1 VKSEAGNSYNSKVM
15 TVLFRDFSGPR
26 ISPRGSVVCIGAFDG
41 LHLGHRHLLDEA
53 RQLAGSANLDLV
65 VVSFEPLPRE
75 FFGKA
80 NPPPRLIR
88 ARQKFRAL
96 RELGVDAVGLLR
108 FNQSLADTPAE
119 SFITELLVQ
128 RLNARHV
135 LVGPDFF
142 FGKGRQGNLD
152 MLQRFG
158 MDHGFEAQ
166 GVQPQVHQG
175 DRISSSLIRAD
186 LQAGRL
192 HEAAL
197 KLGRPYAIEGRVV
210 RGQQLGRT
218 LGYPTA
224 NIRLQGRKPA
234 LMGIYATWIY
244 GVGSEPIA
252 GVSSLGTRPT
262 VNGREPLLEAH
273 LFDFDGDLYGKHLRV
288 EFVSKL
294 RDEEKFDDL
303 DALVRQMDRDAAR
316 ARDVLARRTL
326 GECA

>member
-1 VKSEAGNSYNSKVM
+1 M
-15 TVLFRDFSGPR
+15 
-26 ISPRGSVVCIGAFDG
+26 VCIGAFDG

>member
-1 VKSEAGNSYNSKVM
+1 M

-41 LHLGHRHLLDEA
+41 LHLGHRYLMDEA
-53 RQLAGSANLDLV
+53 RHLADSANLDLV

-96 RELGVDAVGLLR
+96 RDAGADVVGLLR
-108 FNQSLADTPAE
+108 FNQALADTSAE
-119 SFITELLVQ
+119 DFIAELLVQ
-128 RLNARHV
+128 RLNARRV

-142 FGKGRQGNLD
+142 FGKSRRGDLG
-152 MLQRFG
+152 MLQQLG
-158 MDHGFEAQ
+158 AAHSFEAQ
-166 GVQPQVHQG
+166 SVQPQVRQG
-175 DRISSSLIRAD
+175 ERISSSLIRAD

-192 HEAAL
+192 QEAAL
-197 KLGRPYAIEGRVV
+197 KLGGPYVIEGRVV
-210 RGQQLGRT
+210 RGKQLGRT

-224 NIRLQGRKPA
+224 NIRLQGREPA
-234 LMGIYATWIY
+234 LMGIYATWIH
-244 GVGSEPIA
+244 GVGNVPIA

-288 EFVSKL
+288 EFVCKL

-303 DALVRQMDRDAAR
+303 AALVQQMDRDAAQ
-316 ARDVLARRTL
+316 AREVLACRTL

>member
-1 VKSEAGNSYNSKVM
+1 M

-53 RQLAGSANLDLV
+53 RRHADSEVLDLV

-96 RELGVDAVGLLR
+96 RGCGADAVGLLR
-108 FNQSLADTPAE
+108 FNQALADTPAE
-119 SFITELLVQ
+119 TFITELLVQ
-128 RLNARHV
+128 RLNARRV

-142 FGKGRQGNLD
+142 FGKGRRGDLA
-152 MLQRFG
+152 MLKQFG
-158 MDHGFEAQ
+158 MAHGFEAHA
-166 GVQPQVHQG
+166 VQPQVQQG
-175 DRISSSLIRAD
+175 ERISSSLIRAD
-186 LQAGRL
+186 LQAGRIQD
-192 HEAAL
+192 AAL

-234 LMGIYATWIY
+234 LMGIYATWIH

-294 RDEEKFDDL
+294 RDEEKFEGL
-303 DALVRQMDRDAAR
+303 DALVRQMDLDAAQ
-316 ARDVLARRTL
+316 AREILARRTL

>member
-1 VKSEAGNSYNSKVM
+1 M

-41 LHLGHRHLLDEA
+41 LHLGHRYLMDEA
-53 RQLAGSANLDLV
+53 RHLADSANLDLV

-96 RELGVDAVGLLR
+96 RDAGADVVGLLR
-108 FNQSLADTPAE
+108 FNQALADTSAE
-119 SFITELLVQ
+119 DFISELLVQ
-128 RLNARHV
+128 RLNARRV

-142 FGKGRQGNLD
+142 FGKSRRGDLG
-152 MLQRFG
+152 MLQQLG
-158 MDHGFEAQ
+158 AAHSFEAQ
-166 GVQPQVHQG
+166 SVQPQVRQ
-175 DRISSSLIRAD
+175 DERISSSLIRVD

-192 HEAAL
+192 QEAAL
-197 KLGRPYAIEGRVV
+197 KLGGPYVIEGRVV
-210 RGQQLGRT
+210 RGKQLGRT

-234 LMGIYATWIY
+234 LMGIYATWIH
-244 GVGSEPIA
+244 GVGNVPIA

-262 VNGREPLLEAH
+262 MNGREPLLEAH

-288 EFVSKL
+288 EFVCKL

-303 DALVRQMDRDAAR
+303 DALVRQMDRDAAQ
-316 ARDVLARRTL
+316 AREVLARRTL

>member
-1 VKSEAGNSYNSKVM
+1 M

-41 LHLGHRHLLDEA
+41 LHLGHRHLLAEA
-53 RQLAGSANLDLV
+53 RRVADAGNLDLV

-75 FFGKA
+75 FFGRA

-96 RELGVDAVGLLR
+96 RVAGADAVGLLR
-108 FNQSLADTPAE
+108 FNQALADTSAE
-119 SFITELLVQ
+119 AFITELLVR
-128 RLNARHV
+128 RLNARHI

-158 MDHGFEAQ
+158 MDHAFEAQ
-166 GVQPQVHQG
+166 GVQPQIQQG
-175 DRISSSLIRAD
+175 ERISSSLIRAD

-192 HEAAL
+192 TEAAQ
-197 KLGRPYAIEGRVV
+197 KLGHPYVIEGRVV
-210 RGQQLGRT
+210 RGKQLGRT

-234 LMGIYATWIY
+234 LMGIYATWIH
-244 GVGSEPIA
+244 GAGNGPIA

-273 LFDFDGDLYGKHLRV
+273 LFDFDGDLYGKHLQV
-288 EFVSKL
+288 EFVRKL

-303 DALVRQMDRDAAR
+303 AALVQQMDRDAAQ
-316 ARDVLARRTL
+316 AREVLACRTL

>member
-1 VKSEAGNSYNSKVM
+1 M

-41 LHLGHRHLLDEA
+41 LHLGHRYLMDEA
-53 RQLAGSANLDLV
+53 RHLADSANLDLV

-96 RELGVDAVGLLR
+96 RDAGADVVGLLR
-108 FNQSLADTPAE
+108 FNQALADTSAE
-119 SFITELLVQ
+119 DFIAELLVQ
-128 RLNARHV
+128 RLNARRV

-142 FGKGRQGNLD
+142 FGKSRRGDLG
-152 MLQRFG
+152 MLQQLG
-158 MDHGFEAQ
+158 AAHSFEAQ
-166 GVQPQVHQG
+166 SVQPQVRQG
-175 DRISSSLIRAD
+175 ERISSSLIRAD

-192 HEAAL
+192 QEAAL
-197 KLGRPYAIEGRVV
+197 KLGGPYVIEGRVV
-210 RGQQLGRT
+210 RGKQLGRT

-234 LMGIYATWIY
+234 LMGIYATWIH
-244 GVGSEPIA
+244 GVGNVPIA

-262 VNGREPLLEAH
+262 MNGREPLLEAH

-288 EFVSKL
+288 EFVCKL

-303 DALVRQMDRDAAR
+303 DALVRQMDRDAAQ
-316 ARDVLARRTL
+316 AREVLARRTL

>member
-1 VKSEAGNSYNSKVM
+1 M

-96 RELGVDAVGLLR
+96 RDAGADAVGLLR
-108 FNQSLADTPAE
+108 FSQALADTSAE
-119 SFITELLVQ
+119 DFITELLVR

-142 FGKGRQGNLD
+142 FGKGRRGDLG
-152 MLQRFG
+152 MLQEFG
-158 MDHGFEAQ
+158 TAHGFEAH
-166 GVQPQVHQG
+166 GVQPQVRQG
-175 DRISSSLIRAD
+175 ERISSSLIRAD

-192 HEAAL
+192 QEAAQ
-197 KLGRPYAIEGRVV
+197 KLGRPYVIEGRVV
-210 RGQQLGRT
+210 RGRQLGRT

-224 NIRLQGRKPA
+224 NIRLQGRRPA
-234 LMGIYATWIY
+234 LMGIYATWIH
-244 GVGSEPIA
+244 GAGDGPIA

-288 EFVSKL
+288 EFVCKL
-294 RDEEKFDDL
+294 RDEERFDDL
-303 DALVRQMDRDAAR
+303 DALVRQMDRDAAQ
-316 ARDVLARRTL
+316 AREALARRTL

>member
-1 VKSEAGNSYNSKVM
+1 M

-41 LHLGHRHLLDEA
+41 LHLGHLHLLADA
-53 RQLAGSANLDLV
+53 RAQADAHRLDLI

-75 FFGKA
+75 YFGKA
-80 NPPPRLIR
+80 NPPPRLIL
-88 ARQKFRAL
+88 AQQKFRAL
-96 RELGVDAVGLLR
+96 RRLGADAVGLVR
-108 FNQSLADTPAE
+108 FNRALADTSAAD
-119 SFITELLVQ
+119 FIEELLVK
-128 RLNARHV
+128 RLNARRV

-142 FGKGRQGNLD
+142 FGKGRKGDLAL
-152 MLQRFG
+152 LQQAG
-158 MDHGFEAQ
+158 ALAGFEAHA
-166 GVQPQVHQG
+166 VEPQIQAG
-175 DRISSSLIRAD
+175 ERISSSLIRAD

-192 HEAAL
+192 DEAAA

-210 RGQQLGRT
+210 RGKQLGRT

-224 NIRLQGRKPA
+224 NIRLQGKKPA
-234 LMGIYATWIY
+234 LMGIYATWIH
-244 GVGSEPIA
+244 GVGRKPMA

-273 LFDFDGDLYGKHLRV
+273 LFDFDGDLYGKTIRV
-288 EFVSKL
+288 EFVRKL

-303 DALVRQMDRDAAR
+303 DALVIQMDQDAEQAR
-316 ARDVLARRTL
+316 AVLARQTL

>member
-1 VKSEAGNSYNSKVM
+1 M

-41 LHLGHRHLLDEA
+41 LHLGHRHLLAEA
-53 RQLAGSANLDLV
+53 RQYADAGNLDLV

-75 FFGKA
+75 FFGRA
-80 NPPPRLIR
+80 DPPPRLIR

-96 RELGVDAVGLLR
+96 RDAGADAVGLLR
-108 FNQSLADTPAE
+108 FNQSLADTSAE
-119 SFITELLVQ
+119 VFIDALLVQ
-128 RLNARHV
+128 RLNARRV
-135 LVGPDFF
+135 MVGPDFF
-142 FGKGRQGNLD
+142 FGKGRRGNLE
-152 MLQRFG
+152 MLQKHG
-158 MDHGFEAQ
+158 VENGFEAQ
-166 GVQPQVHQG
+166 AVQPQIQQG
-175 DRISSSLIRAD
+175 ERISSSLIRAD

-192 HEAAL
+192 QEAAR
-197 KLGRPYAIEGRVV
+197 KLGHPYVIEGRVV
-210 RGQQLGRT
+210 RGKQLGRT

-234 LMGIYATWIY
+234 LMGIYATWIH
-244 GVGSEPIA
+244 GVGSAPVA

-273 LFDFDGDLYGKHLRV
+273 LFDFDGDLYGKHLQV
-288 EFVSKL
+288 EFVRKL

-303 DALVRQMDRDAAR
+303 AALVQQMDRDAAQ
-316 ARDVLARRTL
+316 ARDVLACRTL